1 MGRRVSSQSQQDKLQ
16 RITRLQTA
24 IASLETYKSFFEG
37 QGELA
42 PEDAWVA
49 RYQVRQ
55 PQKAYW
61 YYKLQAPSPTFPT
74 TGDTPKLSKYKHLG
88 KAGSQAHVAGVMA
101 VARRT
106 IVSELQKNID
116 SLKNSL
122 LDISFDSEQENI

>member
-1 MGRRVSSQSQQDKLQ
+1 MGRRVSSKSQQDKLE
-16 RITRLQTA
+16 RITRLQSA
-24 IASLETYKSFFEG
+24 IASLETYQNFFNR

-61 YYKLQAPSPTFPT
+61 YYKLQASVPTFTT
-74 TGDTPKLSKYKHLG
+74 TGKTSKFSKYKHLG
-88 KAGSQAHVAGVMA
+88 KAGSEAHVEAVMGVT
-101 VARRT
+101 RRT
-106 IVSELQKNID
+106 IVEQLQKTID

-122 LDISFDSEQENI
+122 LDISFDSEQEDI